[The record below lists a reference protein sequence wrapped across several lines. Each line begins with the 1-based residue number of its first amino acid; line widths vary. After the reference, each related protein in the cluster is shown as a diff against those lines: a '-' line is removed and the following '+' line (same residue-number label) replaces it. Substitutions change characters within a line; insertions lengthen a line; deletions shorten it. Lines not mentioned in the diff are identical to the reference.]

1 MASVS
6 TSFTGSFT
14 RWRNADGRHFAH
26 CRQSGEGARR
36 SEGGASKL
44 CGAGGTDLNGAV
56 GSSHRPTLIVVSLRY
71 SIDPYHE
78 ADSGRSFGANPEGLA
93 AAARIAVHERTIDS
107 VGVPWSTGFDHS
119 GAKLWSVRIRF
130 ADLDANRPSEC
141 SRSLFGVCLLTYA
154 WLIRRQLFVVNNRIV
169 TRPYRALTATV
180 CCATSPI
187 RSGPIIELQVDWR

>member
-56 GSSHRPTLIVVSLRY
+56 GSSHQPTLIVVSLRY

-78 ADSGRSFGANPEGLA
+78 ADSGRSFGAIPEGLA
-93 AAARIAVHERTIDS
+93 TAARIALHERTMDS
-107 VGVPWSTGFDHS
+107 LGVPWSTGFNHS
-119 GAKLWSVRIRF
+119 GARLWSLRIRF
-130 ADLDANRPSEC
+130 ANLDANRPSEC
-141 SRSLFGVCLLTYA
+141 SRSLFGICMAHPQTAVRCQELYSHKTLPSA
-154 WLIRRQLFVVNNRIV
+154 DRNRV
-169 TRPYRALTATV
+169 LRDLANPSWA
-180 CCATSPI
+180 
-187 RSGPIIELQVDWR
+187 DH